1 MITMMDTEQSWAL
14 ITGSSEGIGR
24 CCALNLAKKG
34 FNLIL
39 NARSSERLN
48 ELKVFIESHF
58 KINIIIIAGD
68 ISFIETRNNLVAQAS
83 QRDLSTVILS
93 AGFGLVGKFDQLPID
108 LQLNMIDV
116 NCRAVVDLTYRLG
129 EVLKQRQKSN
139 LVLFSSIVGFQGAP
153 HSSLYAATKNFIQS
167 FGEGLQTEWKDKNI
181 NILIVAPGPIATKF
195 AERAGMRMDGLV
207 GTPEIVADSIMNHLG
222 QSITLFP
229 GFVSKFLGYSLLLLP
244 RFVRTFIMGKVMR
257 QAVI

>member
-1 MITMMDTEQSWAL
+1 MDTQQSWAL

-24 CCALNLAKKG
+24 CCALSLAKKG

-39 NARSSERLN
+39 NARSSERLD
-48 ELKVFIESHF
+48 ELKFFIESNCNVN
-58 KINIIIIAGD
+58 INIIVGD
-68 ISFIETRNNLVAQAS
+68 ISFLETRNNLVEAAR

-93 AGFGLVGKFDQLPID
+93 AGFGLMGDFDQLSLD

-116 NCRAVVDLTYRLG
+116 NCRAVVDLTHRLG
-129 EVLKQRQKSN
+129 DILKQRKESN

-153 HSSLYAATKNFIQS
+153 NSSIYAATKNFIQS
-167 FGEGLQTEWKDKNI
+167 FGEGLQTEWKNKNI

-207 GTPEIVADSIMNHLG
+207 GTPEIVADSIINHLG

-244 RFVRTFIMGKVMR
+244 RFVRTFIMGKFMR
-257 QAVI
+257 RAVI